1 MMLAREQAAARM
13 EYAGETYYFCSPA
26 CHDKFHANPGG
37 YVKPGEAV
45 ASPARRA
52 LRHIGSSSNEST
64 MRTP

>member
-1 MMLAREQAAARM
+1 M